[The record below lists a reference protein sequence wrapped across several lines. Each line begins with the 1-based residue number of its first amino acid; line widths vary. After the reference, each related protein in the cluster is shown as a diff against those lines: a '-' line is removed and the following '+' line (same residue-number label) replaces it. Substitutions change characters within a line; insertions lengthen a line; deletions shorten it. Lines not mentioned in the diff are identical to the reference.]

1 MNSNQH
7 RRVPV
12 TPGTMETLR
21 IPSDAQ
27 LSPDGQQV
35 TYVLLEPVSDK
46 PKRQGRIW
54 MVDTNGGEPRPLTNG
69 PGNDSCPRWSPDNL
83 YIAFT
88 SKIKAEGKQGKPQ
101 LYLLS
106 LENGEIRQVC
116 AMPDGVSDLAW
127 SPDGQR
133 IAFLSRDGEEPKGDP
148 LVVAPNRHQRLWTIQ
163 PDYGIP
169 EAVTPDGLTVWEYT
183 WSPDSKQFALFYS
196 TGPDDTDWYRGQIGV
211 VPAAGGDVRQLTNL
225 ARQASAL
232 TWSPDSSRLAFM
244 SGEWSDPGQG
254 GGDLFILS
262 LAGEAAEPRNVTPE
276 IPFSP
281 AWCCWFPDG
290 KRLLYTAWDG
300 VTQQIGILDEDAGA
314 ITPLVKDFVMNT
326 FWPRLSTT
334 ADVRCF
340 ATTHASQQHPYDVWF
355 GRIQGEISS
364 VDIDLKRLT
373 RHNPIAE
380 ETFALSPSERI
391 SYPASD
397 GWRID
402 ALFTLPLERKSEM
415 PPPLFVY
422 VHGGPSWAWL
432 EDFGS
437 AGWTQMLA
445 SAGYAVLRA
454 NIRGSWGRGV
464 AFADAVLYDMGGKDL
479 QDLLD
484 GVDYLVNHGL
494 VDPNRVAI
502 GGGSYGGFMSAWAIT
517 QTNRFKAAIMAAG
530 VSDFHSF
537 HAQSRISDWDMR
549 FLGGDHL
556 EHPELYRERSAI
568 TYAKRVQTPTL
579 IIHGQEDSDVPI
591 NQAHAFY
598 RALRERN
605 VPVEFVI
612 YPREG
617 HGLAE
622 REHRKDSE
630 ERILRW
636 LERFL

>member
-1 MNSNQH
+1 
-7 RRVPV
+7 
-12 TPGTMETLR
+12 METLH
-21 IPSDAQ
+21 IPTDAQ
-27 LSPDGQQV
+27 ISPDGQRV
-35 TYVLLEPVSDK
+35 AYVLLEPVPDK

-54 MVDTNGGEPRPLTNG
+54 IVDTNGGEPRPLTHG
-69 PGNDSCPRWSPDNL
+69 PGNDSCPRWSPDNQN
-83 YIAFT
+83 IAFT
-88 SKIKAEGKQGKPQ
+88 SKIKGEGKEGKFQ

-106 LENGEIRQVC
+106 LKDSGVRQVC
-116 AMPDGVSDLAW
+116 AMPNGVSDLGW

-133 IAFLSRDGEEPKGDP
+133 IAFLAREGEEPMSDP
-148 LVVAPNRHQRLWTIQ
+148 LVVTPKLHQRLWTIR
-163 PDYGIP
+163 PDYDVP
-169 EAVTPDGLTVWEYT
+169 EAVTPDGLTVWEYA
-183 WSPDSKQFALFYS
+183 WSPDSKQFALFFS
-196 TGPDDTDWYRGQIGV
+196 TGSDDTDWYRGQIGI
-211 VPAAGGDVRQLTNL
+211 VPANGGDVRQLTNL
-225 ARQASAL
+225 TRQASAL
-232 TWSPDSSRLAFM
+232 TWSPDSSRLAFV

-254 GGDLFILS
+254 GGDLFTLS
-262 LAGEAAEPRNVTPE
+262 LAGDNAEPRNLTPE
-276 IPFSP
+276 VPFSP

-290 KRLLYTAWDG
+290 QRMLYSAWDG
-300 VTQQIGILDEDAGA
+300 VTQHIGMLDEHDGT

-334 ADVRCF
+334 ADVRYF
-340 ATTHASQQHPYDVWF
+340 ATTHTSQQHPFDVWF
-355 GRIQGEISS
+355 GQLKSEHTSI
-364 VDIDLKRLT
+364 DIELNRLT

-380 ETFALSPSERI
+380 ETFAISPAERI

-402 ALFTLPLERKSEM
+402 ALFTLPLEHKSET

-432 EDFGS
+432 DDFGNM
-437 AGWTQMLA
+437 GWTQMLA
-445 SAGYAVLRA
+445 SAGCAVLRA

-484 GVDYLVNHGL
+484 GVDYLVNRGL
-494 VDPNRVAI
+494 VDGNRVAI

-517 QTNRFKAAIMAAG
+517 QTSRFKAAIMSAG

-537 HAQSRISDWDMR
+537 HAQSRISDWDIR
-549 FLGGDHL
+549 FLGGDPL

-568 TYAKRVQTPTL
+568 TYSRRVQTPTL
-579 IIHGQEDSDVPI
+579 ITHGQEDHDVPI

-622 REHRKDSE
+622 REHRIDCGQ
-630 ERILRW
+630 RILHW
-636 LERFL
+636 LQQYL

>member
-7 RRVPV
+7 TPVPV
-12 TPGTMETLR
+12 TPGTMEILR

-35 TYVLLEPVSDK
+35 AYVLLEPVSDK

-54 MVDTNGGEPRPLTNG
+54 IVDTNGGEPRPLTNG
-69 PGNDSCPRWSPDNL
+69 PGNDSCPRWSPDNQ

-106 LENGEIRQVC
+106 LKDGEIMQVC

-133 IAFLSRDGEEPKGDP
+133 IAFLSRDGEEPKSDP
-148 LVVAPNRHQRLWTIQ
+148 LVVAPNRHQRLWTVR

-169 EAVTPDGLTVWEYT
+169 EAATPDGLTVWEYA

-196 TGPDDTDWYRGQIGV
+196 TGSDDTDWYRGQIGV
-211 VPAAGGDVRQLTNL
+211 VPADGGDVRQLTNL
-225 ARQASAL
+225 TRQASAL
-232 TWSPDSSRLAFM
+232 AWSPDSSRLAFM

-262 LAGEAAEPRNVTPE
+262 LAGVGAELRNVTPE

-300 VTQQIGILDEDAGA
+300 VTQQIGILDEDEGT
-314 ITPLVKDFVMNT
+314 ITPLVKDFVMNA

-340 ATTHASQQHPYDVWF
+340 ATTHVSQQYPYDVWF
-355 GRIQGEISS
+355 GRIQGEITS

-380 ETFALSPSERI
+380 ETFALSPGERI

-402 ALFTLPLERKSEM
+402 ALFTLPLERKSET
-415 PPPLFVY
+415 PPPLFVN

-432 EDFGS
+432 DDFGS
-437 AGWTQMLA
+437 TGWTQVLA

-484 GVDYLVNHGL
+484 GVDYLVNRGL

-517 QTNRFKAAIMAAG
+517 QTNRFKAAIMVAG

-549 FLGGDHL
+549 FLGGDPL

-579 IIHGQEDSDVPI
+579 IMHGQEDYDVPV

-622 REHRKDSE
+622 REHRVDCE
-630 ERILRW
+630 ERILSW
-636 LERFL
+636 LERYL